1 MQEVEISIA
10 RLFAAG
16 IVLTSLLTGAAE
28 VGADPIA
35 PINTAAATAEAAV
48 TTDGPVSEALMEQG
62 KNLFVRSCRQ
72 CHGVR
77 GTAGVPLKE
86 NAKLAD
92 ASYVAGV
99 ILVGP
104 GYMAAFD
111 EVLNDEEIAAI
122 ASFVRNSWG
131 NAYGAVTPGDVAE
144 LR

>member
-1 MQEVEISIA
+1 MKISIA

-16 IVLTSLLTGAAE
+16 IVLTSLLTGAA
-28 VGADPIA
+28 GADPIA
-35 PINTAAATAEAAV
+35 RINTAAATAEAAV